1 MYGGGIMKE
10 NTYCRKRYVQPDV
23 SIVNIDAENVICTS
37 SGDYEIDVGDF
48 FSVHYI
54 DMITGID

>member
-1 MYGGGIMKE
+1 MKE
-10 NTYCRKRYVQPDV
+10 KTYCRKRYVQPDV

>member
-10 NTYCRKRYVQPDV
+10 KTYCRKRYVQPDV

-37 SGDYEIDVGDF
+37 DVELNAGDF

-54 DMITGID
+54 DRITGID

>member
-1 MYGGGIMKE
+1 MKE
-10 NTYCRKRYVQPDV
+10 KTYCRKRYVQPDV

-37 SGDYEIDVGDF
+37 DVELNAGDF

-54 DMITGID
+54 DRITGID

>member
-1 MYGGGIMKE
+1 MKDK
-10 NTYCRKRYVQPDV
+10 TYCRKRYVQPDV

-37 SGDYEIDVGDF
+37 GDVELNAGDF

-54 DMITGID
+54 DRITSVD

>member
-10 NTYCRKRYVQPDV
+10 KTYCRKRYVQPDA

-37 SGDYEIDVGDF
+37 DVELNAGDF

-54 DMITGID
+54 DRITGID